1 MEVAKVTV
9 CQCCSALSNYF
20 FFEPCDISPIY
31 NTRNGDTCLSV
42 SQSGRIITR
51 EENAHAFHHLAE
63 RGYKQYRSR
72 LLQSIFKTLL
82 LVGNPRIT
90 VNDKRKWCFDK
101 PRSDHNIYAFF
112 QM

>member
-1 MEVAKVTV
+1 MSFSSQQLFV
-9 CQCCSALSNYF
+9 
-20 FFEPCDISPIY
+20 FEPRDISPIY

-42 SQSGRIITR
+42 SQTGRIIT
-51 EENAHAFHHLAE
+51 

-82 LVGNPRIT
+82 LVGNLRIT
-90 VNDKRKWCFDK
+90 VNDKKKWCFDK